1 MSLRIY
7 TRTGDSGQTGL
18 FGGAR
23 VAKDDLRVEAYGAVD
38 ELNAAI
44 GLVCAQWNDSEIVPL
59 LQELQGLLLVLG
71 GDLATPGTE
80 VVMRGRVQIERIR
93 PRDVEQLE
101 SLIDRFEE
109 QLPPLTTFILP
120 GGSPAAAALH
130 WARVVCRRAERRCVS
145 LWHTVGEDEEN
156 GMNPTVLSFLNRL
169 SDLLFVLARV
179 ANRREGC
186 ADIPWTRGER

>member
-18 FGGAR
+18 FGGTR
-23 VAKDDLRVEAYGAVD
+23 VDKDDLRVEAYGAVD

-44 GLVCAQWNDSEIVPL
+44 GLACAQWNDSEIVPL

-80 VVMRGRVQIERIR
+80 ATTRGRVQIERIK
-93 PRDVEQLE
+93 PQEVEYLE
-101 SLIDRFEE
+101 RLIDRFEE
-109 QLPPLTTFILP
+109 QLPPLNTFILP
-120 GGSPAAAALH
+120 GGSLAAAALH

-145 LWHTVGEDEEN
+145 LWHAVGEDKEN
-156 GMNPTVLSFLNRL
+156 GMNPTVLPFLNRL

-179 ANRREGC
+179 ANQREGH
-186 ADIPWTRGER
+186 ADIPWIRRER